1 MRLRPLPSRRRRW
14 PGPPAMGVRTK
25 RDPPPEGTITSIAYK
40 LGNHGLMLLLLETPS
55 GFAILSF
62 DGAQLYLPGA
72 KENIWSNFGAEYMAR
87 YIIWLKQFKKFKD
100 KSSAIRSDTG
110 VCRRL
115 SRFIKRWRRP
125 GQMLVVGK
133 PEYKTIIEASMG
145 IPCLFDETVMEV
157 MWGVKHIMHSLVPME
172 KSELTKEE
180 RLPMSQGLLMFLN
193 RKGFDVKPEMVNERI
208 VLSACALYDCDEIEK
223 KHDAS
228 LRRASE
234 QLKDVSGINT
244 QGWSLLKLSTALM
257 LICFSEEEILV
268 GEPEEFFTAEEL
280 SKFQDDAH
288 EYDDKISKYPCRRI
302 YEELVCAFEAR
313 AANRILLTSLVKEAS
328 ACFSPVPEACKVQPS
343 HIAKNSINSFDNPPT
358 KFGMPAPAIEQVC
371 RTKKTVQPS
380 RWVRMYFNV
389 KLLPH
394 MLTVFMKRELGSCR
408 LLQEIMTKVH
418 RWRKMKLLTCRKIEK
433 TVGGTA

>member
-1 MRLRPLPSRRRRW
+1 
-14 PGPPAMGVRTK
+14 MGVRTK
-25 RDPPPEGTITSIAYK
+25 RGPIPPEGTITSIAYK

-62 DGAQLYLPGA
+62 DGVQLYLPGA
-72 KENIWSNFGAEYMAR
+72 KEVPVLLCLWLTPVEETSHVQVYQGHPFFFLCQIV
-87 YIIWLKQFKKFKD
+87 WLKQFKKFKD

-115 SRFIKRWRRP
+115 SKFIKRWRRP

-145 IPCLFDETVMEV
+145 IPCIFDETVMEV

-180 RLPMSQGLLMFLN
+180 RLPMSQGLIMFLN
-193 RKGFDVKPEMVNERI
+193 RKGFDVKPEMVSLPVSQIYFAFVFLIGDEAMLFVSRSMNEH
-208 VLSACALYDCDEIEK
+208 LLLETCCSCCNTGG
-223 KHDAS
+223 
-228 LRRASE
+228 
-234 QLKDVSGINT
+234 VSFFQI
-244 QGWSLLKLSTALM
+244 
-257 LICFSEEEILV
+257 
-268 GEPEEFFTAEEL
+268 FTAEEL

-343 HIAKNSINSFDNPPT
+343 HTAKNSINSFDNLPR
-358 KFGMPAPAIEQVC
+358 KFVMPAPAIEQVC
-371 RTKKTVQPS
+371 RTKKTEQPS
-380 RWVRMYFNV
+380 RWVRMLSNV

-394 MLTVFMKRELGSCR
+394 MLTVFMKRGLGSCR

-418 RWRKMKLLTCRKIEK
+418 RWRKMKLLTCRKIEN
-433 TVGGTA
+433 VGGTAC

>member
-1 MRLRPLPSRRRRW
+1 
-14 PGPPAMGVRTK
+14 
-25 RDPPPEGTITSIAYK
+25 
-40 LGNHGLMLLLLETPS
+40 MLLLLETPS

-72 KENIWSNFGAEYMAR
+72 KE
-87 YIIWLKQFKKFKD
+87 IIWLKQFKKFKD
-100 KSSAIRSDTG
+100 KSSAIRFDTG

-115 SRFIKRWRRP
+115 SKFIKRWRRP

-145 IPCLFDETVMEV
+145 IPCVFDETVMEV
-157 MWGVKHIMHSLVPME
+157 MWGVKHIMHSL
-172 KSELTKEE
+172 
-180 RLPMSQGLLMFLN
+180 
-193 RKGFDVKPEMVNERI
+193 VNERI

-223 KHDAS
+223 KHDRS
-228 LRRASE
+228 LRRAGE

-244 QGWSLLKLSTALM
+244 QGWSLLELSTALM

-268 GEPEEFFTAEEL
+268 GDPEELFTAEEL
-280 SKFQDDAH
+280 CKFQDDAH

-328 ACFSPVPEACKVQPS
+328 ARFSPVPEACKVQPW
-343 HIAKNSINSFDNPPT
+343 HIAKNSINSFDHPRR
-358 KFGMPAPAIEQVC
+358 KLVMPAPAIEQVC

-380 RWVRMYFNV
+380 RWVRMLSNV

-394 MLTVFMKRELGSCR
+394 MLTAFMKRELGSCR
-408 LLQEIMTKVH
+408 LLREIMTKVH

-433 TVGGTA
+433 TVGGTAC